1 MGGEGAVSL
10 GFGSCPTAMS
20 THATKISNVNDDP
33 MHLMIPLGQ
42 IWREASVV
50 TRLRDAGWCFF
61 QCGAESDIASMEH
74 LHDKAQ
80 YYTFTPWPK
89 RAFQTVMERVMYTPG
104 RYDGIDVD
112 ALAGDRASIVTHSLS
127 SRDRR
132 VASSRDPF
140 LLFLDRL
147 EGLPDGFD
155 GIPCVT

>member
-1 MGGEGAVSL
+1 
-10 GFGSCPTAMS
+10 
-20 THATKISNVNDDP
+20 
-33 MHLMIPLGQ
+33 
-42 IWREASVV
+42 
-50 TRLRDAGWCFF
+50 
-61 QCGAESDIASMEH
+61 MEH